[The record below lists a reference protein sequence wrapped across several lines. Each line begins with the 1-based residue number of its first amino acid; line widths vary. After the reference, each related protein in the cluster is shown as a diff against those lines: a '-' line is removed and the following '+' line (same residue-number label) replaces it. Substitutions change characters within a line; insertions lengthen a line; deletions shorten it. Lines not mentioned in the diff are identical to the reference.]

1 MYFTQ
6 KAMTHE
12 AGFIDWEQS
21 NQGLSQRQLSVCF
34 RVEGKASARCPNWG
48 QLRSHHSLK
57 CSLTIISLNNKSYLQ
72 NQSLFP
78 NIRNKCFLK
87 ANESK
92 FQEVGALF
100 KCLLYLK
107 MCFSSQVTEGSE
119 PRPSPVYYKATEHRG
134 GQRLDKPFQHGKLF
148 FKTVSTLPKFKGK
161 QGLFHPTLSYVACVL
176 WKHRHTAQTK
186 QLPPPQA
193 KKFFLLIWLHNLT
206 WSSMRPFVD
215 WI

>member
-21 NQGLSQRQLSVCF
+21 NQGLSQRQLSICF
-34 RVEGKASARCPNWG
+34 RVEGKASARCPNWS
-48 QLRSHHSLK
+48 QLQPHHSLK
-57 CSLTIISLNNKSYLQ
+57 CSLIIISLNNKSYLQ

-87 ANESK
+87 ASESK

-119 PRPSPVYYKATEHRG
+119 HRPSPVYSKDRAWRWSAP
-134 GQRLDKPFQHGKLF
+134 GQTISAWQTVFQ
-148 FKTVSTLPKFKGK
+148 TVSTLPKFKVK
-161 QGLFHPTLSYVACVL
+161 QDLFHPTLSYVACVL

-186 QLPPPQA
+186 QVPPRPA
-193 KKFFLLIWLHNLT
+193 KEFVLLIWLHNLT

-215 WI
+215 CL

>member
-21 NQGLSQRQLSVCF
+21 NQGLSQRQLSICC
-34 RVEGKASARCPNWG
+34 RVEGKASARCPNWS

-57 CSLTIISLNNKSYLQ
+57 CSLIIISLNNKSYLQ

-119 PRPSPVYYKATEHRG
+119 HRPCPVYYKATEHRG
-134 GQRLDKPFQHGKLF
+134 GQRLDKPFRRSKQF
-148 FKTVSTLPKFKGK
+148 FKTVSTLPKFKENKICFTLLCRMWHACSGNTGTQPK
-161 QGLFHPTLSYVACVL
+161 QNNS
-176 WKHRHTAQTK
+176 
-186 QLPPPQA
+186 PPSPSQKVFPPHLA
-193 KKFFLLIWLHNLT
+193 SQFDLK
-206 WSSMRPFVD
+206 
-215 WI
+215 